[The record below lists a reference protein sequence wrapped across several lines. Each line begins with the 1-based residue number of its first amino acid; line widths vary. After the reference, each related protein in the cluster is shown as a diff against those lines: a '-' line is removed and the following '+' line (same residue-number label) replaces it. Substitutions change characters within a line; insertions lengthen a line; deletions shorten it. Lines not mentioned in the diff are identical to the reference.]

1 MYAPDMVI
9 LKSRRSNSDDSLSGA
24 RKSSMLQERP
34 SQIAWRRLKRNRV
47 AMAGGMV
54 SAFFVV
60 LAFGAPIFTNLFHVN
75 NSATYPNVLAEDG
88 IPLHGLN
95 GISIHHPFGVEPGT
109 GRDLFALMLYGS
121 RISFTVAVLAGF
133 SFIAV
138 GLILGTTAAY
148 LGGWVDN
155 ALGRLTD
162 FLLSFPTTF
171 LLIALSTPLV
181 LSLEHW
187 GIAQGNGARV
197 VMLVGV
203 LSFFSWPGFFRVI
216 RSQVLSIREKE
227 FVLAAL
233 ALGASKPRII
243 FREILPNV
251 WSTAIIYLTISLPAF
266 LSSEAALSFLGVGVQ
281 APGTT
286 WGLTLSDA
294 TNYWQR
300 DPTYLAIP
308 AGMIVIVV
316 VSLNLFGDGL
326 RDALDSKSD
335 R

>member
-1 MYAPDMVI
+1 MLS
-9 LKSRRSNSDDSLSGA
+9 LKLRGNKGVDTHESGA
-24 RKSSMLQERP
+24 VLQERP
-34 SQIAWRRLKRNRV
+34 SAIAWRRLKRNKV
-47 AMAGGMV
+47 ALAGAITA
-54 SAFFVV
+54 SFFVI
-60 LAFGAPIFTNLFHVN
+60 LAFGAPLFTRLLHVD
-75 NSATYPNVLAEDG
+75 NSTTYQNVLASDG

-95 GISIHHPFGVEPGT
+95 GISIHHPFGFEPGT

-133 SFIAV
+133 SFIAI
-138 GLILGTTAAY
+138 GLILGITAAY

-155 ALGRLTD
+155 ILGRFTD
-162 FLLSFPTTF
+162 FLLSFPLTF
-171 LLIALSTPLV
+171 FFIALSTPLV
-181 LSLEHW
+181 LSLKQW
-187 GIAQGNGARV
+187 GIAQDNGARV
-197 VMLVGV
+197 IVMISV
-203 LSFFSWPGFFRVI
+203 LAFFSWPGFFRVI

-233 ALGASKPRII
+233 SLGASKPRII

-251 WSTAIIYLTISLPAF
+251 WSTAIIFLTISLPGF
-266 LSSEAALSFLGVGVQ
+266 LGAEAAYSFLGVGVQ

-294 TNYWQR
+294 TNYFQR
-300 DPTYLAIP
+300 DPVYLFVP

-316 VSLNLFGDGL
+316 MSLNLFGDGI